1 MMKKNLIDLYSEH
14 IGKVSDKWSL
24 YLDVYDRIFKDK
36 RDDSLRMLEI
46 GIQNGGSLEIWAQF
60 FPNARAI
67 IGCDINK
74 KCLELN
80 YSVPSIRLFVGD
92 ANEHKITQGIIG
104 IANEL
109 DIVIDDG
116 SHQSSDII
124 KSFSLYF
131 PLLTSGG
138 IYIAEDLHCSYW
150 KPFGGGLRSQYS
162 SIEFFKRLV
171 DIVNFEHWTSPESKV
186 ENLRLF
192 QEQYGCTF
200 RNEDLACIHSI
211 EFVNSMCIV
220 RKKDAI
226 DNMLGKRIV
235 VGADASIVSEV
246 IALNNLPYKLDPNLI
261 EKPSLFNRFFK
272 YFR

>member
-1 MMKKNLIDLYSEH
+1 MKKNLIELYSEH
-14 IGKVSDKWSL
+14 TGKVSDKWSL
-24 YLDVYDRIFKDK
+24 YFEVYDRIFKDK
-36 RDDSLRMLEI
+36 RNDSLSMLEI

-60 FPNARAI
+60 FPNASAI

-92 ANEHKITQGIIG
+92 ANEHKINQGIIG
-104 IANEL
+104 VAKEL

-150 KPFGGGLRSQYS
+150 KPFGGGLRSKYS

-186 ENLRLF
+186 ENLRFF

-226 DNMLGKRIV
+226 DNMLGKRVV

-246 IALNNLPYKLDPNLI
+246 TALNNCPYKLDPNLI
-261 EKPSLFNRFFK
+261 EKPGLFNRFFK